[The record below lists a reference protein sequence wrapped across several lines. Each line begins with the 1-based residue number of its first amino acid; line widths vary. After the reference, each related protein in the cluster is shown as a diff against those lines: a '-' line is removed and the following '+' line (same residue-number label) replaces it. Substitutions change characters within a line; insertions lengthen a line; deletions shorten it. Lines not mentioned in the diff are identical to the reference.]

1 MNKQLVNTMLQSED
15 FQQLIDE
22 AAPYRVKIMTEYSVD
37 LANLRDEFAQMMIDL
52 DTNLKRISEIKAKDR
67 TDDEQATYKMAR
79 KKFKQQFT
87 SVKRII
93 HPNDKK
99 NGEPQD
105 PIGLLI
111 DKVANIGQMLQYIG
125 RSELV
130 DRFKEA
136 GIEIKFKPIEEDIP
150 EMDNQNTRNLI
161 KGVFDDADQLQGKI
175 CRAADEIKINIY
187 NKIDE
192 SIKYSAKDP
201 ENKSG
206 IRPSQF
212 QKLVKT
218 KAVSLVKAAED
229 FAKFKEAVVQRD
241 EANLI
246 SQQGTL
252 EKNKAI

>member
-37 LANLRDEFAQMMIDL
+37 MANLRDEFAQMMIDL
-52 DTNLKRISEIKAKDR
+52 DANLKRISDVKAKDR
-67 TDDEQATYKMAR
+67 TDDDQATYKMAR

-105 PIGLLI
+105 PIGLII

-150 EMDNQNTRNLI
+150 AMAEQTTRDLI
-161 KGVFDDADQLQGKI
+161 KGVFDDADKLQGKI
-175 CRAADEIKINIY
+175 CQAADEIKINIY
-187 NKIDE
+187 NKIDD
-192 SIKYSAKDP
+192 SIRYSPKDP

-206 IRPSQF
+206 IKPAQF

-218 KAVSLVKAAED
+218 KAVSLVKDAET
-229 FAKFKEAVVQRD
+229 FTKFKEAVVERD

-252 EKNKAI
+252 EKNKSI